1 MNAARTQNREYMLCP
16 CGGENEIRTQTQLAA
31 EKRKNMH
38 QTFQKEYDV
47 QSGVAS
53 STIQRSYFKSFLLV
67 SSQKP
72 HSLVFTRH
80 LCRNSVPEFFRE
92 RLS

>member
-53 STIQRSYFKSFLLV
+53 STIQRSYSSHFFWYPARNRILSSSPVVCVGIQFPNSFV
-67 SSQKP
+67 KG
-72 HSLVFTRH
+72 
-80 LCRNSVPEFFRE
+80 
-92 RLS
+92 